1 MRRSF
6 RKSLQLLP
14 VPIAQ
19 ALLSSETALLVHLS
33 VHQRETSVI
42 RLASCNSRA
51 EAKAGETEDSIRSQS
66 TLYVSLP
73 LDVTRE
79 ATPLSGAS
87 ESESS
92 SSVSALAPQYIDG
105 SKVGGRPLS
114 GANLQPLSPTRSISG
129 THQSLS
135 SSFTASYMSPLLL
148 VAQHAMIAFTT
159 ASSVTYSSIAIRM
172 AAAHRFRTLRSSA
185 SGHASICH

>member
-73 LDVTRE
+73 QSNRDLLDDRVD
-79 ATPLSGAS
+79 LG
-87 ESESS
+87 
-92 SSVSALAPQYIDG
+92 G
-105 SKVGGRPLS
+105 SKVIDEHLLDLS
-114 GANLQPLSPTRSISG
+114 R
-129 THQSLS
+129 
-135 SSFTASYMSPLLL
+135 
-148 VAQHAMIAFTT
+148 
-159 ASSVTYSSIAIRM
+159 
-172 AAAHRFRTLRSSA
+172 
-185 SGHASICH
+185 

>member
-73 LDVTRE
+73 L
-79 ATPLSGAS
+79 ALP
-87 ESESS
+87 
-92 SSVSALAPQYIDG
+92 VSL
-105 SKVGGRPLS
+105 
-114 GANLQPLSPTRSISG
+114 
-129 THQSLS
+129 
-135 SSFTASYMSPLLL
+135 PLLAGL
-148 VAQHAMIAFTT
+148 GRAEG
-159 ASSVTYSSIAIRM
+159 S
-172 AAAHRFRTLRSSA
+172 
-185 SGHASICH
+185 

>member
-1 MRRSF
+1 MRRSL

-14 VPIAQ
+14 VPISQ
-19 ALLSSETALLVHLS
+19 ALLSSETALLVHRS

-51 EAKAGETEDSIRSQS
+51 EAKAGESEDSIRSQS

-92 SSVSALAPQYIDG
+92 SSVSALAPQYTDLTDEERGYIADLTCHCTVVVFVHRAPG
-105 SKVGGRPLS
+105 DVAS
-114 GANLQPLSPTRSISG
+114 TRNIPIEG
-129 THQSLS
+129 
-135 SSFTASYMSPLLL
+135 LL
-148 VAQHAMIAFTT
+148 AT
-159 ASSVTYSSIAIRM
+159 S
-172 AAAHRFRTLRSSA
+172 
-185 SGHASICH
+185 